1 MAWIAFDAVQADADS
16 SGYQSSSI
24 VDNRRFEMA
33 VAKDQRRR
41 ASSISGGIFLISLGI
56 LLFTGWWWPGIMFA
70 IGLAGGAEL
79 VFQGKTLR
87 GIGTLLFFCAIP
99 IFVWIVQEV
108 AVPWGVVGPLLLIG
122 IGMTILARILLL
134 RRDVV

>member
-1 MAWIAFDAVQADADS
+1 MTVNKEQ
-16 SGYQSSSI
+16 
-24 VDNRRFEMA
+24 
-33 VAKDQRRR
+33 KRR

-99 IFVWIVQEV
+99 IIVWIVQEV
-108 AVPWGVVGPLLLIG
+108 DVPWELIG
-122 IGMTILARILLL
+122 PMVLIGVGVIVLVKTFLL
-134 RRDVV
+134 RKDLV